1 MRNVTI
7 GLVFLV
13 FAAALSAQDIPG
25 VDVKKAHE
33 MAQGPATFVVDVRS
47 VAEYVWVGHPDIAH
61 NVPFAFWDDQ
71 KRSLVPNQSFAED
84 LKARFK
90 LEDTLLFLCRA
101 GGRSRR
107 AAEAARA
114 AGFLKVFNIQDGF
127 EGGPDEQGHWTV
139 GGWKNSGLP
148 YTYKVDP
155 KLAYKPAAR
164 DKGEGIK

>member
-1 MRNVTI
+1 MRNI
-7 GLVFLV
+7 AAGL
-13 FAAALSAQDIPG
+13 ALLLCASGIPAQDIPG
-25 VDVKKAHE
+25 VDAKKAHE
-33 MAQGPATFVVDVRS
+33 MAQGPAAFIVDVRS

-61 NVPFAFWDDQ
+61 NVPFAFWDDL
-71 KRSLVPNQSFAED
+71 KRSLVPNPVFADD

-90 LEDTLLFLCRA
+90 PDDTLLFLCRA

-127 EGGPDEQGHWTV
+127 EGGLDEQGHTTV

-155 KLAYKPAAR
+155 ALAYKPAAR
-164 DKGEGIK
+164 DKGEGMK

>member
-1 MRNVTI
+1 MRNI
-7 GLVFLV
+7 AAGL
-13 FAAALSAQDIPG
+13 ALLLCASGIPAQDIPG
-25 VDVKKAHE
+25 VDAKKAHE
-33 MAQGPATFVVDVRS
+33 MAQGPAAFIVDVRS

-61 NVPFAFWDDQ
+61 NVPFAFWDDL
-71 KRSLVPNQSFAED
+71 KRSLVPNPVFADD

-90 LEDTLLFLCRA
+90 PDDTLLFLCRA

-127 EGGPDEQGHWTV
+127 EGRPDEQGHWTV

-155 KLAYKPAAR
+155 KLAYKPAAG

>member
-1 MRNVTI
+1 MRMTAI
-7 GLVFLV
+7 GLVLLV
-13 FAAALSAQDIPG
+13 GATGVLAQDIPG
-25 VDVKKAHE
+25 VDAKKAYE
-33 MAQGPATFVVDVRS
+33 MAQSPATFIVDVRS
-47 VAEYVWVGHPDIAH
+47 VAEYVWVGHPDIAY

-71 KRSLVPNQSFAED
+71 KRSLVLNQSFAED

-155 KLAYKPAAR
+155 ALAYKPVA
-164 DKGEGIK
+164 K